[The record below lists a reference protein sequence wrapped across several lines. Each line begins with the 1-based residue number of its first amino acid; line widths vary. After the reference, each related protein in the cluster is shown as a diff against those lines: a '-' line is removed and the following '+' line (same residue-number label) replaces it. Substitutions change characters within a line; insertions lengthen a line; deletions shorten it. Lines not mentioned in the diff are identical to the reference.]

1 MRRISKK
8 YFFNSKWDHFLFH
21 SILKNFTK
29 HYEIMQ
35 ISLKKKKKNEIS
47 EILNEIKERYW
58 KSHVIK
64 TKNENIFQYKNN

>member
-1 MRRISKK
+1 MRSFSISF
-8 YFFNSKWDHFLFH
+8 YFEKFYKTLWNYA
-21 SILKNFTK
+21 NFV
-29 HYEIMQ
+29 
-35 ISLKKKKKNEIS
+35 KKKKKNEIS